1 MKLKD
6 VPQDKSVNYES
17 QLRAV
22 YAQDEQ
28 GRMVVTTTN
37 GWDVE
42 ELVTQ
47 QAVDEFDRCA
57 AEARQR
63 WSNGDASA
71 LEVHM
76 HALRMDVPTLAQATG
91 IWQWRVRRHLQPTTF
106 AQLKPALLSR
116 YAEAMGMSVSALQH
130 VDASHD

>member
-1 MKLKD
+1 MRVKE
-6 VPQDKSVNYES
+6 VPQDKSANYES

-37 GWDVE
+37 GWEVE

-63 WSNGDASA
+63 YARGAASS

-76 HALRMDVPTLAQATG
+76 HSLRMDVPTLAQATG
-91 IWQWRVRRHLQPTTF
+91 LWQWRVRRHLQPERF
-106 AQLKPALLSR
+106 ARLKPALLRR
-116 YAEAMGMSVSALQH
+116 YAQAMGMSVEALGR
-130 VDASHD
+130 VDTQ

>member
-6 VPQDKSVNYES
+6 VPQDDSANYES

-57 AEARQR
+57 EQARAAFQRGEA
-63 WSNGDASA
+63 SS

-76 HALRMDVPTLAQATG
+76 HSLRMDIPTLAQATG
-91 IWQWRVRRHLQPTTF
+91 LWQWRVRRHLQPQNF
-106 AQLKPALLSR
+106 AVLKPAILAR
-116 YAEAMGMSVSALQH
+116 YAQAMGMTVADLKK
-130 VDASHD
+130 VDTADD

>member
-6 VPQDKSVNYES
+6 VPQHNSANYES

-47 QAVDEFDRCA
+47 QAVDEFARCA
-57 AEARQR
+57 REARQR
-63 WSNGDASA
+63 HAHGEAST

-76 HALRMDVPTLAQATG
+76 HRLRMDVPTLAQATG
-91 IWQWRVRRHLQPTTF
+91 LWQWRVRRHLQLAHF
-106 AQLKPALLSR
+106 SRLKPALLAR
-116 YAEAMGMSVSALQH
+116 YAEAMGMSPQQLQQL
-130 VDASHD
+130 DDGDD